1 MLWWKKPAPTPG
13 ANEVGSLMAAQ
24 VRLVNRAAPLTIVDV
39 GVQRGH
45 TSKEYLDTF
54 ANCRVLGFEPDDA
67 NFAAA
72 SAMLAPYGE
81 RAELVKAA
89 LSASDGTSVLQVNS
103 HDGTHSLLE
112 IGDTRYW
119 QSPAETVR
127 RQPIATLTLDR
138 FVADR
143 GIGRIDILKMD
154 IQGAELEALKGA
166 SGLLERGA
174 IAVVALEVAFH
185 EIYRSQPLFWDIAGH
200 FRSLGYGFHGLFE
213 AHYSPHNR
221 TVLSWADAI
230 FVSPGLMQ
238 MPA

>member
-1 MLWWKKPAPTPG
+1 MLWWKKRAPA
-13 ANEVGSLMAAQ
+13 ANEIGSLIAAQ
-24 VRLVNRAAPLTIVDV
+24 VRLVDRASPLTIVDV
-39 GVQRGH
+39 GVQQGH

-54 ANCRVLGFEPDDA
+54 PRCRLFGFEPDDA

-72 SAMLAPYGE
+72 SGMLATYGA
-81 RAELVKAA
+81 RAELAKAA
-89 LSASDGTSVLQVNS
+89 VAASDGTSMLQVNS

-127 RQPIATLTLDR
+127 RQPIATVSLDR
-138 FVADR
+138 FAADR
-143 GIGRIDILKMD
+143 GIDRIDILKMD

-166 SGLLERGA
+166 GLLLERGS
-174 IAVVALEVAFH
+174 ISVVALEVAFH
-185 EIYRSQPLFWDIAGH
+185 EIYRSQPLFWDIAEH

-213 AHYSPHNR
+213 AHYSPHNPN
-221 TVLSWADAI
+221 VLSWADAI
-230 FVSPGLMQ
+230 FVAPKLMQ